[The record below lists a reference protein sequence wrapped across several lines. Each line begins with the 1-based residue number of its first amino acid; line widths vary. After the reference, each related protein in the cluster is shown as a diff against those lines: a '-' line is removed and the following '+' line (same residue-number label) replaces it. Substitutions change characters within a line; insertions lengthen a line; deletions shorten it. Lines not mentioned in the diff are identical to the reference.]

1 MDIDAK
7 NTTRKK
13 SSDCAAVCALLLP
26 ALFLAAACSPPAGRG
41 ALPASRHDLVFKS
54 LAGTWDEGIPLGNGM
69 IGALVWKKGDSLR
82 MSLDRADLWD
92 LRPVAE
98 FSGPEFRFA
107 WVRKQ
112 VSKKDYEPVHRMG
125 DIPYD
130 RDPAPTKI
138 PAAAL
143 EFDIASLGEVE
154 SVRLSVADAVCRV
167 KWKNGAR
174 LTAFVHAT
182 EPVGW
187 FTFEGLPAALMPR
200 LVPPAYAAPVPASD
214 AEKNSLTGKTLASL
228 GYQVPEVV
236 RDETSVRYHQEGWG
250 GMSYEVAVDWNLPVA
265 GTLTGVWSISSI
277 YPEKEGAAAEAG
289 GESQFAPQS
298 VVEAL
303 KRSLARDIES
313 HKAWWKEYWAKST
326 IELPDPVLEKQ
337 WYLETYKFGAA
348 SRRGAPPMT
357 LQAVWTADDGS
368 LPPWKGDFHNDLN
381 TQLSYWP
388 CYSGNRLEEG
398 LAFLDWLWAIK
409 PRCEEYTKLYFGVEG
424 LNVPGVATLDGS
436 PMGGWIQYSLGP
448 TVSAWLAHH
457 FYLHWRFS
465 GDRAFLEERAY
476 PYLKAVAV
484 FLDRFSERRADGKRK
499 LPLSSSPEINDNR
512 IDAWFAETTNFDL
525 ALVRWLFGAAA
536 ELAGELGLT
545 DEKALWQGILGEW
558 PELALA
564 EDDGRLLVAPGYPL
578 TESHRHFSHIMAI
591 HPLGLVDWSGGEAS
605 RRTINAALSELD
617 RLGPDGWCGYS
628 YSWLGNMAAR
638 AMDGDKAAAALRT
651 FAECFCLPNSFHVNG
666 DQTKSGKSKMTYRPF
681 TLEGNFAFAAA
692 VQEMLLQSHT
702 GIVRVFP
709 AVPASWKD
717 VSFDLLRTYGAYLI
731 SAKMKAGK
739 VVEVWVTSEK
749 SGRLKLE
756 NPFPGGAYKASGLA
770 ADAVRDTGPVIE
782 ADMRPGERLLLKP
795 AHIPG

>member
-1 MDIDAK
+1 MKIDPK
-7 NTTRKK
+7 RTTGKRL
-13 SSDCAAVCALLLP
+13 SGDLAARALLFPALLL
-26 ALFLAAACSPPAGRG
+26 AASCAPPSGR
-41 ALPASRHDLVFKS
+41 AQLPNSRHDLVFKS
-54 LAGTWDEGIPLGNGM
+54 LAGTWDEAIPLGNGM
-69 IGALVWKKGDSLR
+69 IGALVWKKGESLR

-107 WVRKQ
+107 WVRGQ
-112 VSKKDYEPVHRMG
+112 VSKKEYDPVHRMG

-143 EFDIASLGEVE
+143 EFDLSGLGEVE
-154 SVRLSVADAVCRV
+154 SVRLSVADALCRV

-182 EPVGW
+182 EPAGW

-200 LVPPAYAAPVPASD
+200 LIPPAYAAPVPASD

-228 GYQVPEVV
+228 GYPVPEVV
-236 RDETSVRYHQEGWG
+236 RDATSVRYHQEGWG
-250 GMSYEVAVDWNLPVA
+250 GMSYEVAADWTRPSA
-265 GTLTGVWSISSI
+265 GILTGVWSISAL
-277 YPEKEGAAAEAG
+277 YPEKEGGATGAGSGSQLAAQSVAEAL
-289 GESQFAPQS
+289 Q
-298 VVEAL
+298 
-303 KRSLARDIES
+303 RSLPRDLES
-313 HKAWWKEYWAKST
+313 HKAWWREFWAKST

-348 SRRGAPPMT
+348 SRRGAPPIT
-357 LQAVWTADDGS
+357 LQAVWTADNGS

-465 GDRAFLEERAY
+465 GDRVFLEERAY

-484 FLDRFSERRADGKRK
+484 FLDRLSERRPDGKRK
-499 LPLSSSPEINDNR
+499 LPLSSSPEINDNG
-512 IDAWFAETTNFDL
+512 IGAWFTETTNFDL
-525 ALVRWLFGAAA
+525 ALIRWLYGATA
-536 ELAGELGLT
+536 ELAGELGRT
-545 DEKALWQGILGEW
+545 DEKGRWLEILGEW
-558 PELALA
+558 PGLTLA
-564 EDDGRLLVAPGYPL
+564 EDDGRLLVAPGTPL
-578 TESHRHFSHIMAI
+578 AESHRHFSHLMAI
-591 HPLGLVDWSGGEAS
+591 HPLGLVDWSGGEADQ
-605 RRTINAALSELD
+605 RTIRDALSELA
-617 RLGPDGWCGYS
+617 RLGPDWWCGYS
-628 YSWLGNMAAR
+628 YSWLGSLAAR
-638 AMDGDKAAAALRT
+638 AMDGEKAAQALRT
-651 FAECFCLPNSFHVNG
+651 FAECFCLPNSFHANG

-692 VQEMLLQSHT
+692 VQEMLLQSHS
-702 GIVRVFP
+702 GVVRVFP

-717 VSFDLLRTYGAYLI
+717 VSFDSLRTYGAFLV
-731 SAKMKAGK
+731 SAKKKGGK
-739 VVEVWVTSEK
+739 VAEVQVTSEK
-749 SGRLKLE
+749 GGLLRLE
-756 NPFPGGAYKASGLA
+756 NPFPAGAYKASGLKEG
-770 ADAVRDTGPVIE
+770 AVRDAGPIIE
-782 ADMRPGERLLLKP
+782 ADTQPGETLVLK
-795 AHIPG
+795 AK